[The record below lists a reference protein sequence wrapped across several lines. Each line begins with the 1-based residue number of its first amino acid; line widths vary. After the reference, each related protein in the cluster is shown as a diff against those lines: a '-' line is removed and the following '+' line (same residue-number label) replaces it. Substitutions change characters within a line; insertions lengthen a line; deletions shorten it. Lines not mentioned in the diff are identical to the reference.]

1 MLFIVATNVLVSRPP
16 ERRPSGRPTAHAS
29 KKPINQLLI
38 EQNYRISALQIT
50 EYSSSMVL
58 HVGIEFCSN
67 FVSNSRDIPDMDKYR
82 QDDLNQDKCHCELE
96 SVLNATRSQPL
107 KFRQNW
113 VSISGDIADIEFVCG
128 GWVGLQSHFHV

>member
-50 EYSSSMVL
+50 EY
-58 HVGIEFCSN
+58 CSN
-67 FVSNSRDIPDMDKYR
+67 CVSNSRDIPDMDKYR